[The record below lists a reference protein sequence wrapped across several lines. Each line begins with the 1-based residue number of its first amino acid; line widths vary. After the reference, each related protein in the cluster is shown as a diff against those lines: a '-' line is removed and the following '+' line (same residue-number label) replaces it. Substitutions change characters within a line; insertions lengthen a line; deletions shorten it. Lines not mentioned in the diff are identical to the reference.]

1 MVIPLIREGIKIS
14 WLITAVVVSGV
25 ITATEQKKAASA
37 QGFELERQ
45 AEQEKLSAQG
55 REVQR
60 RQQLNKVLAANVL
73 GQAAAGISG
82 EGTPESISLAS
93 AKQASLSEGL
103 ESLSDRLRQSQ
114 LRRQAATTRSAGR
127 TAAAST
133 LLKTGISAASLG
145 GGSGDTKNG

>member
-1 MVIPLIREGIKIS
+1 MVISLIREGIKIS
-14 WLITAVVVSGV
+14 WVIVATVVVGAFS
-25 ITATEQKKAASA
+25 ASEQSKAAKRQS
-37 QGFELERQ
+37 FELERQ

-60 RQQLNKVLAANVL
+60 RQQLNKVLSANVL

-82 EGTPESISLAS
+82 EGTPESLSLSS
-93 AKQASLSEGL
+93 ARQASLSEGL

-114 LRRQAATTRSAGR
+114 LKRQAANTRSAGR

-145 GGSGDTKNG
+145 GGDTKNG